1 MCLTIESTW
10 NRSIPVR
17 SSISCDYTSSGN
29 PWISIAPF
37 TLTRLSNSTLF
48 LYRFDGNWTDGLRA
62 PSAVPSR
69 LHARLGIRW
78 ITDRVNHYSTLR
90 GIDYRNNHGHVHCLC
105 HTCVSDHL
113 FKLLTEFLDT
123 SLRVYPSMRT

>member
-1 MCLTIESTW
+1 M
-10 NRSIPVR
+10 
-17 SSISCDYTSSGN
+17 N
-29 PWISIAPF
+29 PREIDPSPLDLQFHAIIHLPEILGFRLRPSRWQ
-37 TLTRLSNSTLF
+37 RLSNSTLF

-78 ITDRVNHYSTLR
+78 ITDHVNHYSTLR